1 MFTISID
8 CVGRPRLEIKEE
20 NIGLHE
26 AILNIVIPESSAD
39 DRRRCEVY
47 NSCRTLGNLKEKL
60 ESIGFHL
67 SRTSLYYRLIPAN
80 IHHRDGKRHHSTV
93 PVKLIKPENV
103 QRKAHEDRPFAKAIV
118 DQVS

>member
-1 MFTISID
+1 M
-8 CVGRPRLEIKEE
+8 EE

-26 AILNIVIPESSAD
+26 AILSIVIPESCAD

-47 NSCRTLGNLKEKL
+47 NSCRTLDSLKQTL
-60 ESIGFHL
+60 ETRGYNV

-93 PVKLIKPENV
+93 PVKLIKPEYI
-103 QRKAHEDRPFAKAIV
+103 QRKAHEDRPFAKATV
-118 DQVS
+118 EQVSIY